1 MIDDA
6 HRRAFDAETQAQDE
20 TARANAAAEGKD
32 RLRADCSRLER
43 ELWITGAIASELF
56 SALLAADPLLA
67 DRASQ
72 AILFQYGKY
81 QVSQEFPNVR
91 DLLER
96 LASAR

>member
-1 MIDDA
+1 MFDDA
-6 HRRAFDAETQAQDE
+6 HRRAFDAETQAEDA

-32 RLRADCSRLER
+32 RLREDHSRLER
-43 ELWITGAIASELF
+43 ELSIAGAIASDLF

-67 DRASQ
+67 HRASQ

-81 QVSQEFPNVR
+81 QDSQEFPNVR
-91 DLLER
+91 DLLAR